1 MRRKHCVGVTRASA
15 ASIMACL
22 ALLCMPTLGI
32 AAEPG
37 NSPAEGEDRA
47 GAVLSLGDGYG
58 QPRGD
63 SRVRAL
69 QRRLRALGQRPGPV
83 DGLYGPRT
91 EAAVERLQRDSGLSV
106 DGVVGPQTR
115 PLLNAE
121 APPLAPGAGYGQP
134 GGSSRVR
141 AVQRRLSAAGSRP
154 GPVDGLYG
162 PRTQAAVERFQR
174 SAREPVSGVL
184 SPATLVALARAD
196 SDQPSRAND
205 TRKNDERRD
214 RDGTPASRAD
224 VSATRGGREPAEGA
238 NLSTTRPPTAVAP
251 RTEERDGAGSTYALP
266 LVVLALALAGGGVLA
281 SLLMG
286 RRHKAGASRV
296 EDGPVKPPPMNG
308 DTKAATPSN
317 GSTAPAGRE
326 APSRRDGAVAL
337 GYVSAREPEAVD
349 GPELR
354 DQVAAIDKACRKRG
368 LVLSDVIRDLEQ
380 VEDQGPERP
389 GMQQALQRLA
399 ARDASCLVVA
409 DLSRLGRSAPELGYI
424 VGWLRQQEARLVA
437 ADEGLDTA
445 TKSGGEAAD
454 ELVSVCAATGHR
466 RASARTRHDAVPDG
480 RPTRNASLS
489 TPLPTT
495 DVPALK
501 ERMRAMRA
509 GGMTLQAI
517 ADRLNAENVPPLG
530 GGAKWRPSAVQRAT
544 AGAGGAG
551 GSPGRRRTSR
561 RPTSSRNGGDTR

>member
-91 EAAVERLQRDSGLSV
+91 EAAVERLQRDGGLSV

-115 PLLNAE
+115 RLLNAE
-121 APPLAPGAGYGQP
+121 APPLAPGAGYGQT

-141 AVQRRLSAAGSRP
+141 AVQRRLRAAGSRP

-184 SPATLVALARAD
+184 SPATAVALARAD

-205 TRKNDERRD
+205 TRKTDERRD
-214 RDGTPASRAD
+214 RYGSPASRAD
-224 VSATRGGREPAEGA
+224 VPATHGGREPAEGA
-238 NLSTTRPPTAVAP
+238 NLSTARPPTAAAN

-266 LVVLALALAGGGVLA
+266 LVVLALALAGGGLLA
-281 SLLMG
+281 SLLRG
-286 RRHKAGASRV
+286 RRH
-296 EDGPVKPPPMNG
+296 
-308 DTKAATPSN
+308 ATPSN
-317 GSTAPAGRE
+317 GSTAPPERE
-326 APSRRDGAVAL
+326 AASRREGAVAL

-380 VEDQGPERP
+380 VEDQGPDRP

-409 DLSRLGRSAPELGYI
+409 DLSRLGRSAPELGHI

-466 RASARTRHDAVPDG
+466 RASARTRRDPVPDG
-480 RPTRNASLS
+480 GPTRNASLS
-489 TPLPTT
+489 TPPPTT

-561 RPTSSRNGGDTR
+561 RPTSRRNGGATR

>member
-22 ALLCMPTLGI
+22 ALLCMPTLGT

-37 NSPAEGEDRA
+37 DSPADGEDRA
-47 GAVLSLGDGYG
+47 GTVLSLGDGYG

-106 DGVVGPQTR
+106 DGVVGPRTR
-115 PLLNAE
+115 GLLNAE

-141 AVQRRLSAAGSRP
+141 AVQRRLRAAGSRP

-184 SPATLVALARAD
+184 SPATAVALARAD

-205 TRKNDERRD
+205 TRTNDERRD
-214 RDGTPASRAD
+214 RDGSPASRAD
-224 VSATRGGREPAEGA
+224 VPVTPGGREPAEGA
-238 NLSTTRPPTAVAP
+238 NLSTTRPPTAAA
-251 RTEERDGAGSTYALP
+251 RRAEEGDGAGSTYALP
-266 LVVLALALAGGGVLA
+266 LVVLALALAGGGLLA
-281 SLLMG
+281 SLLRG
-286 RRHKAGASRV
+286 RRH
-296 EDGPVKPPPMNG
+296 
-308 DTKAATPSN
+308 ATPSK
-317 GSTAPAGRE
+317 GSTAPPGRE
-326 APSRRDGAVAL
+326 PASRREGAVAL
-337 GYVSAREPEAVD
+337 GYVSAREPGAVD

-409 DLSRLGRSAPELGYI
+409 DLSRLGRSAPELGHI

-466 RASARTRHDAVPDG
+466 RASARTRRDAVPDG
-480 RPTRNASLS
+480 RPTRKASVA
-489 TPLPTT
+489 TPPPTT

-517 ADRLNAENVPPLG
+517 ADRLNAENVPPLS

-561 RPTSSRNGGDTR
+561 RPTSSRNGGATR